1 MGDGVA
7 RNGQEMV
14 ALLERG
20 RVLGTALHNTFKI
33 MFKTLCSVMMA
44 AKVVMAFTTSINKV
58 RTHDMSHTN
67 TITPLSVAVYQPDDM
82 GTYTVMDESS
92 ANNIFDSFNN
102 NYETDLDECIYE
114 NIALQLSYDPSITST
129 LVLARLASK
138 YAPTGYD
145 IDITNI
151 NEVRLQKLDSSSIS
165 IETIICEANECAALL
180 VPITFAEECV
190 LDDTLR
196 ECVLHNMHTLDIKGD
211 EPGEEKENIFKE
223 EKEALKAYDV
233 LQSFDIDELKTELNG
248 CTLPEWWVS
257 PTSTEDISE
266 CELIEELLNGSDF
279 QSVLRSLALYMLPS
293 ERRLGTVAIKLVG
306 CRGMLLKVELRQ
318 GNTIDV
324 PVKYLHTGHDES
336 RSIREQVLLVVS
348 SISTPLHE

>member
-1 MGDGVA
+1 
-7 RNGQEMV
+7 
-14 ALLERG
+14 
-20 RVLGTALHNTFKI
+20 
-33 MFKTLCSVMMA
+33 MFKTLCSVIMA
-44 AKVVMAFTTSINKV
+44 AKVMAFTTPSINKV
-58 RTHDMSHTN
+58 QTHDMSHTN

-92 ANNIFDSFNN
+92 DNVFNSFNN
-102 NYETDLDECIYE
+102 YEADLDSGIYE
-114 NIALQLSYDPSITST
+114 NVALQLSYDPSITLTST
-129 LVLARLASK
+129 LARLASK

-180 VPITFAEECV
+180 VPVTFAEECM
-190 LDDTLR
+190 LDDALR
-196 ECVLHNMHTLDIKGD
+196 ECVLHNMHTLDTKRD
-211 EPGEEKENIFKE
+211 NPGLEKENIFEE
-223 EKEALKAYDV
+223 EKEALKAYDA
-233 LQSFDIDELKTELNG
+233 LQSFDVDELKTGLSG
-248 CTLPEWWVS
+248 STSLPEWWEP

-266 CELIEELLNGSDF
+266 CELIEELLNGSEF

-293 ERRLGTVAIKLVG
+293 ERRLGAVSVKLVG
-306 CRGMLLKVELRQ
+306 ARGMLLKVELKQ

-324 PVKYLHTGHDES
+324 PVKYSEHTGHDGC

-348 SISTPLHE
+348 SMSTPLHE

>member
-1 MGDGVA
+1 
-7 RNGQEMV
+7 
-14 ALLERG
+14 
-20 RVLGTALHNTFKI
+20 
-33 MFKTLCSVMMA
+33 MMA
-44 AKVVMAFTTSINKV
+44 AKVVMAFTTPSINKV
-58 RTHDMSHTN
+58 RTHDMSHAH

-92 ANNIFDSFNN
+92 ANNIFDSFNS
-102 NYETDLDECIYE
+102 NYEADLDECIFE
-114 NIALQLSYDPSITST
+114 NVALQLSYDPSITLT
-129 LVLARLASK
+129 LARLASR
-138 YAPTGYD
+138 YSPVGYD

-190 LDDTLR
+190 LDDELR
-196 ECVLHNMHTLDIKGD
+196 ECILHNMHTLDTEGYNLR
-211 EPGEEKENIFKE
+211 EEKDHIFEE
-223 EKEALKAYDV
+223 EKEALKAYNV
-233 LQSFDIDELKTELNG
+233 LQSFDVDELKTGLS
-248 CTLPEWWVS
+248 TLPEWWES
-257 PTSTEDISE
+257 PSSTEDISE
-266 CELIEELLNGSDF
+266 CELIEELLNGEDF

-293 ERRLGTVAIKLVG
+293 ERRLGAVAVKLVG

-324 PVKYLHTGHDES
+324 PVKYSNTGHDES
-336 RSIREQVLLVVS
+336 RSIREQVLSLMS